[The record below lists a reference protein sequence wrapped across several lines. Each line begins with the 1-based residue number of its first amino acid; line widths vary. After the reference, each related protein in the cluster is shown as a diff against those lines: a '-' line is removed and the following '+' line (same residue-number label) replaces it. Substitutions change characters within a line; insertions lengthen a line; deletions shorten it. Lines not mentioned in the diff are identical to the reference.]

1 MFRIRAAIRNP
12 ACNPTPFGLFLK
24 AVGAGHGPARKAAD
38 SKRRTTMNMR
48 FLLAA
53 AAGTVLIAA
62 TSAMAAESVYPRTY
76 SADDCQLLN
85 SQIDDSIR
93 FSSVDNS
100 LLSAV
105 QAQRARANMA
115 CNGGQ
120 YAAGTRQLRD
130 ILDEIIAARGN
141 S

>member
-1 MFRIRAAIRNP
+1 MS
-12 ACNPTPFGLFLK
+12 
-24 AVGAGHGPARKAAD
+24 ARY
-38 SKRRTTMNMR
+38 
-48 FLLAA
+48 LLAA
-53 AAGTVLIAA
+53 GAGAVLMASTA
-62 TSAMAAESVYPRTY
+62 AMAAESIYPRTY

-85 SQIDDSIR
+85 SQIEDSIR
-93 FSSVDNS
+93 TSNIDNA
-100 LLSAV
+100 LLSSV
-105 QAQRARANMA
+105 QAQRSRANMA

>member
-1 MFRIRAAIRNP
+1 MS
-12 ACNPTPFGLFLK
+12 
-24 AVGAGHGPARKAAD
+24 V
-38 SKRRTTMNMR
+38 R
-48 FLLAA
+48 FLS
-53 AAGTVLIAA
+53 AAGALLMMSATTV
-62 TSAMAAESVYPRTY
+62 MAAESVYPRTY

-93 FSSVDNS
+93 FSNINS
-100 LLSAV
+100 GLLSNV
-105 QAQRARANMA
+105 ESQRARANMA

-130 ILDEIIAARGN
+130 VLDEIIAARGN